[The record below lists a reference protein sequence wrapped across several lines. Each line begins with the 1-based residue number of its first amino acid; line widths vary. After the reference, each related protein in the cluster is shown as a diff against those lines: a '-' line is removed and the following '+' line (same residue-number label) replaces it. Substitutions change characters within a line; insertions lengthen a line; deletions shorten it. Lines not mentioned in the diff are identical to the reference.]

1 MGVFEMTNHTTKPT
15 FEPVL
20 SNGFTSPYNT
30 YIWQMCKF
38 NDRLYI
44 GTFQNSFVG
53 LRFGMFSLYS
63 SADGRNW
70 DIETDNAFGP
80 SNSKLIHRLLFPK
93 VGDYGI
99 RTLRVHNDK
108 LYIRT
113 ATAHNSCK
121 VYACEAK

>member
-80 SNSKLIHRLLFPK
+80 SNSKLYVLFSFFLKLANIFRTEFTDYLFPK
-93 VGDYGI
+93 
-99 RTLRVHNDK
+99 
-108 LYIRT
+108 
-113 ATAHNSCK
+113 
-121 VYACEAK
+121 